1 MEQFGVGEASLIT
14 ETAVH
19 YTIGNKM
26 DEDKRIPYFFLGV
39 GIGVAVGILFAPK
52 SGEETRALLRLKA
65 DESGDFL
72 RRKSDDLREQATEA
86 VDKGKSVLQRQKEQ
100 VVAAVD
106 AGKQAYRDAMRD
118 DAGVAAD

>member
-1 MEQFGVGEASLIT
+1 
-14 ETAVH
+14 
-19 YTIGNKM
+19 M

-52 SGEETRALLRLKA
+52 SGEETRALLRSKA

>member
-1 MEQFGVGEASLIT
+1 
-14 ETAVH
+14 
-19 YTIGNKM
+19 M

-52 SGEETRALLRLKA
+52 SGEETRTLLRSKA
-65 DESGDFL
+65 DESKDFL
-72 RRKSDDLREQATEA
+72 KRKSEDLREQVIRKSDDLREQAAEA
-86 VDKGKSVLQRQKEQ
+86 VDKGKSALQRQKEQ

-118 DAGVAAD
+118 DSGMAAD